1 MTMWVDALIL
11 FIGFVGA
18 VEATIVAEQDKST
31 GWAVFAGLMW
41 LMTLCMMVVCVHD
54 LLTA

>member
-1 MTMWVDALIL
+1 MWVDALIL